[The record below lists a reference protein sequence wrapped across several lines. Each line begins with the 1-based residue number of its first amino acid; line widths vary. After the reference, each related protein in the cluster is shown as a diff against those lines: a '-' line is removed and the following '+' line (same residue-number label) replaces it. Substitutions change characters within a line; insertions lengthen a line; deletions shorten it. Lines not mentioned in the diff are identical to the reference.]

1 MSKKQERSERTM
13 PDLWLM
19 VHYKQSLLFSYT
31 FKSHALTTQNTNQ
44 FEQVDPSILENLSA
58 DGRRLFEKNTTK
70 SSFRSNIEQ
79 QLEVTTQSD
88 APSEVTIK
96 AVCELAK
103 LLNKKEEEG

>member
-1 MSKKQERSERTM
+1 M

-19 VHYKQSLLFSYT
+19 VHYKQSLFFSYT
-31 FKSHALTTQNTNQ
+31 FKSHALTQITQNTNQ
-44 FEQVDPSILENLSA
+44 FEHVDPSILENLSA

-70 SSFRSNIEQ
+70 STFRSNIEQ

-103 LLNKKEEEG
+103 LLNKKEEG